1 MGGICPADC
10 PSRTSAGAALTLER
24 TFPRRQV
31 DSGPIMAAA
40 AALPLTGA
48 RAGPCLM
55 YAARAPGPLP
65 CSSGLVRLSLA
76 VPGARARCA
85 RRTQAQAAAAAAFK
99 FSGCAARP
107 VLSTVEVASQLPPSL
122 ARAWHGSNVE
132 RCYPRLGV
140 ALFGKQCGFCAKI
153 CGASDG
159 TPA

>member
-31 DSGPIMAAA
+31 DSGPIMAAGGA
-40 AALPLTGA
+40 AFESRVGRGP
-48 RAGPCLM
+48 GPCLV
-55 YAARAPGPLP
+55 YAARAPGPLL
-65 CSSGLVRLSLA
+65 CSSGLVRLQLA

-85 RRTQAQAAAAAAFK
+85 RRTQAQAAAAAA

-153 CGASDG
+153 CGAYDG